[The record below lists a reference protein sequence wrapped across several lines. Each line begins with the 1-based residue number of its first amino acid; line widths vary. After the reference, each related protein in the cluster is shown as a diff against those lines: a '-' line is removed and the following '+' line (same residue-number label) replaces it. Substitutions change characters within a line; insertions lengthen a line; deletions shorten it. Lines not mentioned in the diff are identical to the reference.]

1 MFLTSPFLLSPENLL
16 AYRDFDNTPD
26 NKGFRKTWNFH
37 KIHFVN
43 GTDPTWKDGKG
54 SGLIGA
60 INYLSNQGMNAI
72 SFLTMNIAGDD
83 QNVFPYISET
93 DWLRMDVSKLDQW
106 EIVFEHADKMGMF
119 LHVKTFE
126 TENDQLLDGGELG
139 NQRKLYYRELV
150 ARFSHHLAWCWNLGE
165 EISNTVQQIKDFSNH
180 LRMLDPYGHMIS
192 IHTRPNSF
200 LYSELMDNSTLDAP
214 SLQANPSN
222 VFDNTLYWVKAS
234 AAAGREWVVFND
246 EQNPA
251 KVGVLPDSV
260 DRFHDDIRRDV
271 LWGNLMAG
279 GGGVEYYF
287 GYDYANS
294 DLTCQNFRSRESM
307 WRQSRHALTFF
318 KYFGIPFWQM
328 SNDASRVTSTTDW
341 LLSSWDGRT
350 HVIYRKSTI
359 LMGSIDMVGLDGE
372 YSVRWFNPRDGG
384 RLQNG
389 TKLTITAGGMT
400 TLGLSP
406 NGTDTMDWAILL
418 RKI

>member
-1 MFLTSPFLLSPENLL
+1 
-16 AYRDFDNTPD
+16 
-26 NKGFRKTWNFH
+26 
-37 KIHFVN
+37 
-43 GTDPTWKDGKG
+43 
-54 SGLIGA
+54 
-60 INYLSNQGMNAI
+60 MNSI

-83 QNVFPYISET
+83 KNVFPYVSET
-93 DWLRMDVSKLDQW
+93 DWLRMDVSKLEQW

-150 ARFSHHLAWCWNLGE
+150 ARFGHHLALCFNLGE
-165 EISNTVQQIKDFSNH
+165 EISNTVSQIKDFSNY
-180 LRMLDPYGHMIS
+180 LRMIDPYGHMIS

-200 LYSELMDNSTLDAP
+200 LYSDLMDNSTLDAP
-214 SLQANPSN
+214 SLQTNPSN
-222 VFDNTLYWVKAS
+222 VFENTLYWVKTS

-251 KVGVLPDSV
+251 KVGVVPDSV
-260 DRFHDDIRRDV
+260 DRNHDDIRRDV
-271 LWGNLMAG
+271 LWGNFMAG

-287 GYDYANS
+287 GYDYENS

-307 WRQSRHALTFF
+307 WRQSRHALAFF
-318 KYFGIPFWQM
+318 KSFGIPFWQM
-328 SNDASRVTSTTDW
+328 SNDASRVTSPTDW
-341 LLSSWDGRT
+341 LLSSWDGQT
-350 HVIYRKSTI
+350 HIIYRKNTI

-372 YSVRWFNPRDGG
+372 YSVRWFNPREGG
-384 RLQNG
+384 KLRNG
-389 TKLTITAGGMT
+389 TMPKITGGGMT

-406 NGTDTMDWAILL
+406 NLTDTMDWAILL